1 MDWFSWLS
9 GTSLEPV
16 LVYEYGLV
24 LERNE
29 LAAEDVAYFD
39 HEFLQSMGIVVA
51 KHRLEILKLARKER
65 GGASGG
71 QGRPL
76 SGFRTAISRTRK
88 SLGKY
93 ISRLVSNEEVGSKA
107 SLRDNNRIP
116 RKKAKDGMDV
126 RDVGEEIMVFRRN
139 NKLAFSGPLVDSRV
153 QDRFLI
159 TSTTSHNPRSTKW
172 SGPLHPPPKSPVVP
186 VPTLYPTRNPKLSG
200 PVVAPTNSPIVSAP
214 LHRMAPSPGPKVVY
228 GDDVDDDF
236 NAHSL
241 WAQLFHDM
249 KPT

>member
-29 LAAEDVAYFD
+29 LTAEDVAYFD
-39 HEFLQSMGIVVA
+39 HEFLQSMGIAVA
-51 KHRLEILKLARKER
+51 KHRLEILKLARKEK
-65 GGASGG
+65 GGALRGQSG
-71 QGRPL
+71 PL
-76 SGFRTAISRTRK
+76 SGVWTGITRTRK

-93 ISRLVSNEEVGSKA
+93 FSGLVSSEEDGSKA
-107 SLRDNNRIP
+107 PLRDNVRIP
-116 RKKAKDGMDV
+116 RTKDKDGMDV
-126 RDVGEEIMVFRRN
+126 RDQIMVFRRK
-139 NKLAFSGPLVDSRV
+139 NKLAFSGRLVDSRV

-159 TSTTSHNPRSTKW
+159 TSTTTSNPKSTQW
-172 SGPLHPPPKSPVVP
+172 SGPLYPPPKSPVLP
-186 VPTLYPTRNPKLSG
+186 IPPLYPARSPKLSG
-200 PVVAPTNSPIVSAP
+200 LVLHPTRTPIVSAP

-228 GDDVDDDF
+228 GDDVDDDDF